1 MSLGLD
7 FLNGQKRT
15 KRTIVWMREELSKG
29 IDIWNLLRLM
39 EEVVDKN
46 IEKEMNDMGKE
57 LEKELKSKKGSK

>member
-7 FLNGQKRT
+7 FLNGQ